1 MQMVFKVCSLE
12 KNKMGI
18 VRNANIIL
26 VLRDFPE
33 FSSYVPEFS
42 IGIFI
47 RESPDGPVVRTL
59 PSIQRGHRFDPLLGN

>member
-1 MQMVFKVCSLE
+1 MQMFSKVCSLE

-33 FSSYVPEFS
+33 LSSYMPEFS
-42 IGIFI
+42 K
-47 RESPDGPVVRTL
+47 EV
-59 PSIQRGHRFDPLLGN
+59 

>member
-1 MQMVFKVCSLE
+1 MQMFFKVCSLE

-33 FSSYVPEFS
+33 LSSYVPEFS
-42 IGIFI
+42 M
-47 RESPDGPVVRTL
+47 EV
-59 PSIQRGHRFDPLLGN
+59 